1 MSFKIY
7 TDFESVLKEIQRD
20 GRGSNASYTKKYQK
34 ESISRNILAVLLIK
48 LCVLMIDLA
57 NQLFFI
63 DKKNTVNESSLK
75 QFLQKNGKEAPQ

>member
-20 GRGSNASYTKKYQK
+20 GRSSNVSYTKKYQK
-34 ESISRNILAVLLIK
+34 ESISSNILAVLLIK
-48 LCVLMIDLA
+48 FVLLIDLA

-63 DKKNTVNESSLK
+63 EKKNTVNKSSLK

>member
-34 ESISRNILAVLLIK
+34 ESISSNILAVLLIK
-48 LCVLMIDLA
+48 FVLLIDLA

-63 DKKNTVNESSLK
+63 EKKNTVTKSSLK

>member
-20 GRGSNASYTKKYQK
+20 GRGSNAPYTKKYQK
-34 ESISRNILAVLLIK
+34 ESISSNILAVLLIK
-48 LCVLMIDLA
+48 FVLLIDLA

-63 DKKNTVNESSLK
+63 EKKNTVTKSSLK

>member
-34 ESISRNILAVLLIK
+34 ESISSNILAVLLIK
-48 LCVLMIDLA
+48 FVLLIDLA

-63 DKKNTVNESSLK
+63 EKKNTVNKSSLK